1 MFGVAVRRGGGDAG
15 RLSMTG
21 ANAPPD
27 LYSADLLNIRRL
39 SGRRII
45 MGRRFGGQERSGM
58 SGAGRTL
65 SLASVVTCLCAV
77 LAIAGCGESSS
88 GGSASVAATTT
99 AATTATSPT
108 TPTTPTTP
116 KTTSTAA
123 KSPASKPPKSSTT
136 TTKSTTTPV
145 KAPPAKTSTEPS
157 KPATKEKTFGK
168 IKVTSAAFTAG
179 GPIAVKY
186 TCDGAGI
193 SPPLQW
199 QGVPSG
205 TAEIFVLAV
214 DLSGGSRDV
223 VQWAIAGIP
232 PGTTDIPEGSL
243 PSGAVAGVNSA
254 GKVGWGGICGSKAQ
268 LHHVGFLFYALK
280 RKLGLKAG
288 FNPIEVR
295 RGLKGAT
302 LATGLTLATYQ
313 RH

>member
-1 MFGVAVRRGGGDAG
+1 
-15 RLSMTG
+15 
-21 ANAPPD
+21 
-27 LYSADLLNIRRL
+27 
-39 SGRRII
+39 
-45 MGRRFGGQERSGM
+45 MGCRFGGQERSGM
-58 SGAGRTL
+58 RGADRRMRLATL
-65 SLASVVTCLCAV
+65 VACLCAGV
-77 LAIAGCGESSS
+77 AIAGCGEGSR

-99 AATTATSPT
+99 TATTATTTTATGPT
-108 TPTTPTTP
+108 TPTTPA
-116 KTTSTAA
+116 TTSTAA
-123 KSPASKPPKSSTT
+123 KPPQSKAHEPATT
-136 TTKSTTTPV
+136 TTKSTTTAA
-145 KAPPAKTSTEPS
+145 KPAARKTSTESS

-168 IKVTSAAFTAG
+168 IKVTSAAFKAG

-214 DLSGGSRDV
+214 DLSGGARDV

-232 PGTTDIPEGSL
+232 PRTTSIAEGSL

-280 RKLGLKAG
+280 HKLGLKAG

-295 RGLKGAT
+295 HGLKGAT